1 MKKKSVLCLLT
12 LGMSLSFLAGC
23 GSTSSTTIPSTSN
36 VEETQTNE
44 TQETSTVVE
53 EEESSTQEEVEG
65 DIVFYDEPY
74 DYGYN
79 MDIQEF
85 TPLGDDEFQI
95 LSTSHVNIYD
105 KDWLHLGYVNDGATV
120 TAIAESDLMYQI
132 INPMEGTD
140 YDYLYVAKTDIPYK
154 GWPSNM
160 YTVDEFMEAFE
171 EQLKICY
178 EEDDNASKVE
188 TTMVDSPD
196 NLEKGSKYAVTLV
209 KEALDSDDETANLHG
224 IAKRFY
230 DKYSEIYIISA
241 SNEDDYDLIEI
252 DFKCNLK

>member
-1 MKKKSVLCLLT
+1 
-12 LGMSLSFLAGC
+12 MSLSFLAGC
-23 GSTSSTTIPSTSN
+23 GSTSSTTSPYTSN

-65 DIVFYDEPY
+65 DIVFYDEPREL
-74 DYGYN
+74 GY
-79 MDIQEF
+79 
-85 TPLGDDEFQI
+85 TSDDEFKEV
-95 LSTSHVNIYD
+95 TS
-105 KDWLHLGYVNDGATV
+105 
-120 TAIAESDLMYQI
+120 YQI
-132 INPMEGTD
+132 TSIDDGIRLYDIKGNLVGYIKEGGSVTVVGESVSKYKVINPVEGTD
-140 YDYLYVAKTDIPYK
+140 YDYFYIDSSCIPTH
-154 GWPSNM
+154 GVSSNV
-160 YTVDEFMEAFE
+160 YTVDEFLEAFE

-188 TTMVDSPD
+188 TTIVDSPD
-196 NLEKGSKYAVTLV
+196 GLEKGSKYATSLV
-209 KEALDSDDETANLHG
+209 KEFLDSDDEEANLHG

-241 SNEDDYDLIEI
+241 SNDFYYYDIEI